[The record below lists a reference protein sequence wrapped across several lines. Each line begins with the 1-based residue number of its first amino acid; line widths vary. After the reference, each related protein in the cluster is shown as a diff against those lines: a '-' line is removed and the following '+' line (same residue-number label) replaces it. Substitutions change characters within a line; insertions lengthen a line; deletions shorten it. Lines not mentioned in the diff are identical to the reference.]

1 MTTELVRIED
11 AQAVTKAANLEEL
24 GERFLAAQAVNQESR
39 EGYRRAL
46 RPFFSWLLSARVTNL
61 SRTDVLTYK
70 ESLQARG
77 LRPGTVTTY
86 LSVVRLFF
94 TWLESEKLY
103 PNVARGVKG
112 AKRPRGFRKDC
123 LTVSQV
129 LELLARVDRS
139 TVEGKRDFALLNLLV
154 RTGLRT
160 VEIIRADVGD
170 IRQEGGEALL
180 WIQGKGHDEKDEFV
194 LLTDETLP
202 PLRDYLTARGPVPGG
217 DAAPL
222 FASMSDRNAGGR
234 LSTRTIRGTVKKN
247 LRGIGLDN
255 HRLTA
260 HSLRHTTITLAN
272 KAGGLGAAQTI
283 GRHADP
289 KTTGV
294 YAHILDRVTNA
305 PERLV
310 DALLRA

>member
-1 MTTELVRIED
+1 MTTELVRVESTG
-11 AQAVTKAANLEEL
+11 AVTKAANLEEL
-24 GERFLAAQAVNQESR
+24 GERFLAAQDVSKESR
-39 EGYRRAL
+39 ENYRRAL
-46 RPFFSWLLSARVTNL
+46 RPFFAWLLSAGVADL
-61 SRTDVLTYK
+61 SRTDVLAYK
-70 ESLQARG
+70 ESLVARK
-77 LRPGTVTTY
+77 LKPGTVTTY
-86 LSVVRLFF
+86 LSVVRLLF
-94 TWLESEKLY
+94 TWLEAEKLF

-129 LELLARVDRS
+129 KELLVAVDRS
-139 TVEGKRDFALLNLLV
+139 TVDGKRDFALLNLLV

-160 VEIIRADVGD
+160 VEVIRADVGD

-180 WIQGKGHDEKDEFV
+180 YVQGKGRDEKDEFV
-194 LLTDETLP
+194 LLTDATLR
-202 PLRDYLTARGPVPGG
+202 PLTDYLAARGPVAGG

-222 FASMSDRNAGGR
+222 FASMSDRNAGER
-234 LSTRTIRGTVKKN
+234 LTTRTLRGIVKKN

-255 HRLTA
+255 HRLTT

-272 KAGGLGAAQTI
+272 KAGGIGAAQAI

-289 KTTGV
+289 KTTMV
-294 YAHILDRVTNA
+294 YARNLDRVTNA

-310 DALLRA
+310 DELLGA